1 MRNCF
6 LLLPKKKKVCAS
18 RKLGEANFHSSA
30 TLCAMRMI
38 DSKEKGYEY
47 CDDLKG
53 FKSRRKRRDYKGWRR
68 RCSSSAFS
76 GYGRHPGR

>member
-1 MRNCF
+1 MQHAFRENKFFTVMRQ
-6 LLLPKKKKVCAS
+6 LLPPAAKKEKVSAS
-18 RKLGEANFHSSA
+18 RKLGVANFHSSA

-53 FKSRRKRRDYKGWRR
+53 FKSRRKRRDYKG
-68 RCSSSAFS
+68 
-76 GYGRHPGR
+76 